1 MPFPWPDASAP
12 DDDVA
17 TAKTP
22 ASSSP
27 TERPKSYKICLQD
40 FDPTLYGHDY
50 LRLTAG
56 DMIRDVDSPE
66 ESEDWAYGRLLL
78 PDNRLSAPG

>member
-12 DDDVA
+12 DDEIA

-27 TERPKSYKICLQD
+27 TERPKAYKICLQD
-40 FDPTLYGHDY
+40 FDPTLHGHGY

-56 DMIRDVDSPE
+56 DKIQDAEPPEDSE
-66 ESEDWAYGRLLL
+66 EQAYGRLLL